1 MRTDTATRTSAPPHP
16 STPAAPGSV
25 PPAASHRM
33 RNLLLLL
40 PLVLASAAAPANG
53 ERIGPYEVE
62 AFPGGVEVRVP
73 ESPGL
78 RKNLAIAAAACLVV
92 AAALLATGVAS
103 IPGTGL
109 AIAGIA
115 LGVAAALVTPG
126 VERARLGRE
135 GIVVRG
141 FAGKQGTT
149 AIETVTAVAIR
160 ARKPVGYETKRQ
172 GPLRRWQVI
181 VLGVDDAP
189 VVTFRLAK
197 EAEATEL
204 AARVGE
210 AIGRP
215 VRETGRESR

>member
-1 MRTDTATRTSAPPHP
+1 VSPRSRVRASRSPASPWASRRP
-16 STPAAPGSV
+16 SSPRAWRGRGS
-25 PPAASHRM
+25 
-33 RNLLLLL
+33 
-40 PLVLASAAAPANG
+40 
-53 ERIGPYEVE
+53 
-62 AFPGGVEVRVP
+62 
-73 ESPGL
+73 
-78 RKNLAIAAAACLVV
+78 
-92 AAALLATGVAS
+92 
-103 IPGTGL
+103 
-109 AIAGIA
+109 
-115 LGVAAALVTPG
+115 
-126 VERARLGRE
+126 
-135 GIVVRG
+135 
-141 FAGKQGTT
+141 AGKQGTT